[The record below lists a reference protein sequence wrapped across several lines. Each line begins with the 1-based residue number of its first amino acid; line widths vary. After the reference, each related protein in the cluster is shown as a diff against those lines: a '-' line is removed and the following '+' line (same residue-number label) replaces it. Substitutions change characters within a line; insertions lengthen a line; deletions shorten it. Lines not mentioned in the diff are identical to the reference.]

1 MISFKNTMLSLFY
14 VLLHSLT
21 KTAKPSIPHY
31 MADAG
36 STCESLSLVVPILGN
51 MLYQQLH
58 SWDWTWFVICFPLD
72 YKLLRTKIII
82 KIIIITIITPKS
94 FPHKR

>member
-1 MISFKNTMLSLFY
+1 MYSCILLS
-14 VLLHSLT
+14 

-36 STCESLSLVVPILGN
+36 STCESLSLVVSILGN

-58 SWDWTWFVICFPLD
+58 SWYWIWFICFPLD
-72 YKLLRTKIII
+72 CKLLRTKIII
-82 KIIIITIITPKS
+82 KIIMITIITPKS